1 MRKWWDQN
9 GASQSEIES
18 KYRSRITGQTPVSC
32 FLIVNHDRPVGYV
45 QAYWLDDFKD
55 HSAWRCAEANHQT
68 ASLDVFI
75 GELDSLRIG
84 IATSA
89 LEKFL
94 GDFVFGTMKA
104 ARCIVG
110 PYEANEAAIRT
121 YQRAGFR
128 HLKTMEGSAENPAE
142 YLMQIERGSFPKL

>member
-1 MRKWWDQN
+1 MRKWWDQD

-18 KYRSRITGQTPVSC
+18 KYRPRLTGQSPVSC
-32 FLIVNHDRPVGYV
+32 FLIVIHNRPVGYV
-45 QAYWLDDFKD
+45 QAYWLDHFKD
-55 HSAWRCAEANHQT
+55 HSAWRCAEANDQT
-68 ASLDVFI
+68 ASLDIFI

-89 LEKFL
+89 LVKFL

-121 YQRAGFR
+121 YQKAGFR
-128 HLKTMEGSAENPAE
+128 HLKTIEGTAENPTE
-142 YLMQIERGSFPKL
+142 YLMQIERASGIK